1 MNAVLLENVQKKV
14 VRSVLVTRT
23 VLQVFT
29 VARTNTQTEELASA
43 FRTVQ
48 LMDPITPAM
57 NLLHRGVLLL

>member
-14 VRSVLVTRT
+14 VRSVLVTWT

-48 LMDPITPAM
+48 LKDPITPAM